1 MVHAGYAIQKL
12 NEEETKE
19 AITSMKTMISN
30 KDW

>member
-12 NEEETKE
+12 NEEEMKE